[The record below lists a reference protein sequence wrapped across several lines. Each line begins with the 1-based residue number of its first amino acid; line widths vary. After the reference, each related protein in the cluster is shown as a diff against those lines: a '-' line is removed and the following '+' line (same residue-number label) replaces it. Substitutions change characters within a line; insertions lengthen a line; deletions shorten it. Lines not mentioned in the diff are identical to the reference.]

1 MTGRPD
7 GKRQRTEPGAS
18 RGLSTE
24 LRRGAPDLDEEVR
37 TLREEVRTLREEVRA
52 LREAQRQANL
62 AIADLNEDKS
72 RTIKYMENKGARPE
86 VYPDADFFLEMV
98 RFEFLGD
105 GIESRRQLTKYMLEW
120 SPKKYSPPPD
130 LRTVQRKVAKAAAE
144 PPLRVLSGYVRLC
157 RARMA

>member
-18 RGLSTE
+18 RGLSTG

-37 TLREEVRTLREEVRA
+37 TLREEVRTLREEVRTLREEIRA

-72 RTIKYMENKGARPE
+72 RTIKYVENKGARPE

-98 RFEFLGD
+98 RFEYLGE

-120 SPKKYSPPPD
+120 SAKKYSPPPD
-130 LRTVQRKVAKAAAE
+130 LRTVQRKVAKAAKVLN
-144 PPLRVLSGYVRLC
+144 LR
-157 RARMA
+157 

>member
-18 RGLSTE
+18 RGLSTG
-24 LRRGAPDLDEEVR
+24 LRRGAPDLD
-37 TLREEVRTLREEVRA
+37 EEVRTLREEVRA

-86 VYPDADFFLEMV
+86 VYPDADFFPEIA
-98 RFEFLGD
+98 RFEFLED
-105 GIESRRQLTKYMLEW
+105 GIESRRQLTKYMVEW
-120 SPKKYSPPPD
+120 SAKKYSPPPD
-130 LRTVQRKVAKAAAE
+130 LRTVQRKVAKAAKVLN
-144 PPLRVLSGYVRLC
+144 LR
-157 RARMA
+157 